1 MSPITLER
9 NLIRRSQEL
18 VRDLDMKLSPAIL
31 SRLEYA
37 VPATASLIRRRGRVK
52 VRTTKDPKL
61 AVAWAIGQRV
71 LAAREKRGWTQQN
84 LAGKSEMARANI
96 ARLEA
101 GKHAPKLETL
111 RRIAA
116 ALGMETSD
124 LLKEPGYL
132 SGAEDGRWVEA
143 GAGEWSAA
151 LEQED
156 RKPWPRSPAAK
167 SIAPDLNRSRA
178 PSRARQG
185 PPSFSGIPISD
196 ASRPRPC
203 AYR

>member
-31 SRLEYA
+31 PRLEYA
-37 VPATASLIRRRGRVK
+37 VPGTAPLIRRRGRVK

-61 AVAWAIGQRV
+61 AVAWTIGQRV
-71 LAAREKRGWTQQN
+71 LATRVRRGWTQQD
-84 LAGKSEMARANI
+84 LADKSEMARANI

-111 RRIAA
+111 RRIAV
-116 ALGMETSD
+116 ALGLEASD
-124 LLKEPGYL
+124 LLKEPSTRPGV
-132 SGAEDGRWVEA
+132 EDSQWLES

-156 RKPWPRSPAAK
+156 RKS
-167 SIAPDLNRSRA
+167 
-178 PSRARQG
+178 
-185 PPSFSGIPISD
+185 
-196 ASRPRPC
+196 
-203 AYR
+203 